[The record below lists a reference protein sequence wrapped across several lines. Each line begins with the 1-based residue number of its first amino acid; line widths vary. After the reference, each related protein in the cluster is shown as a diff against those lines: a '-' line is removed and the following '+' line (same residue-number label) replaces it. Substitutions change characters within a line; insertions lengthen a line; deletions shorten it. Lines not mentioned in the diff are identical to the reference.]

1 MSKSPERRLKPRKRS
16 QRHPVSSEV
25 ETTALSAKIEESFK
39 ENPRKFWN
47 HQKAFLSGRSDTNPA
62 ISYDDEVA
70 KKPAQKA
77 KLFNK
82 YLCSVFLPVT
92 LDVNIAPKNKSL
104 RSDMEISQI
113 YVSVDDVR
121 EHLNE

>member
-16 QRHPVSSEV
+16 QRHPVSNEV

-113 YVSVDDVR
+113 YVSVDDVS

>member
-1 MSKSPERRLKPRKRS
+1 MKPRIRS

-62 ISYDDEVA
+62 ISYDDEV
-70 KKPAQKA
+70 QKA

-104 RSDMEISQI
+104 KSDMEISQI